1 MDKIFILIPIKDDWG
16 ALNILLSKISKYL
29 IFSKK
34 INILILDDCSKK
46 IDINHNLI
54 KKFENITV
62 VSLKKNHGSQRCIAI
77 GIDFLIKKY
86 LRFKLIIMDGD
97 GEDNP
102 FLIKNMLQLSKIYPE
117 EAILIYRTSRKE
129 NLVLKLLY
137 ELYIILNFILTFK
150 LIRFGNFSL
159 INRYHAEKMCKN
171 NYLWFAYPPAIFKS
185 SIKFK
190 KIFAS
195 KEKRYLGDSK
205 MNYYK
210 LFQHWLRILLPF
222 KKRVFFIALFY
233 LFIFIFIQEKI
244 NLISFFFIV
253 TYFFLVALTLSL
265 DKKIRASKPKKLKD
279 TIKRV
284 KILKY

>member
-1 MDKIFILIPIKDDWG
+1 MDKIFILTPIKDDWE
-16 ALNILLSKISKYL
+16 ALNILLSRISKYL
-29 IFSKK
+29 NFSKK

-62 VSLKKNHGSQRCIAI
+62 VSLKKNYGSQRCIAI

-102 FLIKNMLQLSKIYPE
+102 SLIKNMLKLSKIYPE
-117 EAILIYRTSRKE
+117 KAILIYRTTRKE

-137 ELYIILNFILTFK
+137 ELYIILNFILTLK

-171 NYLWFAYPPAIFKS
+171 NYLWFAYPPAIFKN
-185 SIKFK
+185 SIKIQ
-190 KIFAS
+190 KIFAP

-222 KKRVFFIALFY
+222 KKRVFFITLFY
-233 LFIFIFIQEKI
+233 LFIFMFIQEKI
-244 NLISFFFIV
+244 NLISFFFIIA
-253 TYFFLVALTLSL
+253 YFFLVALTLLL
-265 DKKIRASKPKKLKD
+265 DKRIRASKPKKLKD